1 MDTDISAL
9 FGSRVFSD
17 AVMRQRLPQR
27 VYESLKLTNRDG
39 SALDPAVADI
49 VAGAMKDWAI
59 EQGATHYSH
68 WFQPMTN
75 ITAGKHDS
83 FITPTSD
90 GAVLLEF
97 SGKSLVMGEPDASS
111 FPSGGLR
118 NTFEARG
125 YTAWD
130 PTSPAFIRDRTLY
143 IPTAFC
149 SFTGEALDQKTPLLR
164 SMQVLSQQAMR
175 VLHLFGNTTAHRVI
189 PTVGAEQ
196 EYFLVD
202 RALYEQRLD
211 LKICGRTLFGAKP
224 PKGQE
229 LDDHYCGRIRLRVS
243 DFMHALD
250 EELWAFGVTAKTKH
264 NEAAPAQHELAPV
277 YASAN
282 IACDHNHLTME
293 MMRITAKKQGL
304 ACLLHEKPFAGING
318 SGKHNNWS
326 IITDDSTNLL
336 DPGKTP
342 WENVQFLT
350 FLCAV
355 LTAVHEYSDLLRLSA
370 ASPGNDCRLGGYEA
384 PPAIISVFLGEP
396 LTQILTDIAH
406 GRDVD
411 EPAAVSLQM
420 GVETLPNLRR
430 DDSDRNRTSPFAFTG
445 NKFEF
450 RMVGSSQSIA
460 MANVMLNT
468 AVADV
473 LCGYAD
479 RLAQSDDFDT
489 ELKSIIAETVQEHSA
504 IIFNGNNYTADWVRE
519 AARRGLPNLASTVE
533 AIETF
538 AAEKNVNLFERCGV
552 FSEVECRSRRDIML
566 ENYSKVIAIEAATM
580 LEMAKRQIF
589 PACVRYTGRTAADY
603 NAMQAAGMEAAPV
616 KRHLRE
622 LDGLLELIRRD
633 MDTLEHAQAQA
644 HELCECLPHAAFMCE
659 EVLPAMERL
668 RAHCDEAETI
678 LGSTDWPMPTY
689 TDLLHR
695 V

>member
-1 MDTDISAL
+1 MDITAL
-9 FGSRVFSD
+9 FGCKVFND
-17 AVMRQRLPQR
+17 AVMRQRLPKR
-27 VYESLKLTNRDG
+27 VYDSLKHTNREG
-39 SALDPAVADI
+39 AELDPAIAEV
-49 VAGAMKDWAI
+49 VAGAMKDWAT
-59 EQGATHYSH
+59 QNGATHYTH

-83 FITPTSD
+83 FITPTPD
-90 GAVLLEF
+90 GSVLLEF
-97 SGKSLVMGEPDASS
+97 SGKSLVVGEPDASS
-111 FPSGGLR
+111 FPNGGLR

-130 PTSPAFIRDRTLY
+130 PTSPAFILDNTLY

-149 SFTGEALDQKTPLLR
+149 AYTGEALDMKTPLLR
-164 SMQVLSQQAMR
+164 SMQALSGEALR
-175 VLHLFGNTTAHRVI
+175 LLRLFGNTAAHRVI

-224 PKGQE
+224 SKGQE
-229 LDDHYCGRIRLRVS
+229 LDDHYCGRIRLRVA
-243 DFMHALD
+243 DFMEQLDTALWS
-250 EELWAFGVTAKTKH
+250 LGVSSKTKH

-277 YASAN
+277 FESAN

-293 MMRITAKKQGL
+293 MMRKIAKQKNL

-326 IITDDSTNLL
+326 LCTDDGQNLL

-355 LTAVHEYSDLLRLSA
+355 ISAVHDYSDLLRLSA
-370 ASPGNDCRLGGYEA
+370 TSAGNDHRLGGYEA
-384 PPAIISVFLGEP
+384 PPAIISIFLGTQ
-396 LTQILTDIAH
+396 LTRILTDIAT
-406 GRDVD
+406 GKDVD
-411 EPAAVSLQM
+411 VPAAVSLQM

-473 LCGYAD
+473 LREYSD
-479 RLAQSDDFDT
+479 RLSQSDDFDG
-489 ELKSIIAETVQEHSA
+489 ELKAIISDTVRDHSA
-504 IIFNGNNYTADWVRE
+504 IIFNGNNYTGEWAEE
-519 AARRGLPNLASTVE
+519 AARRGLPNLASAVD
-533 AIETF
+533 AIE
-538 AAEKNVNLFERCGV
+538 AMVDSKNINLFERTGV
-552 FSEVECRSRRDIML
+552 FSELECRSRYDIML
-566 ENYSKVIAIEAATM
+566 ENYGKVLSIEAATM
-580 LEMAKRQIF
+580 LEMAKREIF
-589 PACVRYTGRTAADY
+589 PACVRYTGEVAASY
-603 NAMQAAGMEAAPV
+603 NAMRTAGLASASVKAHLARLDELTGLIDRSIAALEAAAGA
-616 KRHLRE
+616 
-622 LDGLLELIRRD
+622 
-633 MDTLEHAQAQA
+633 AQA
-644 HELCECLPHAAFMCE
+644 LCDEHKAYAAAMRDR
-659 EVLPAMERL
+659 VLLAMAAL
-668 RAHCDEAETI
+668 RANCDQMEP
-678 LGSTDWPMPTY
+678 LMGSKAWPMPTY

>member
-1 MDTDISAL
+1 MDMIAN
-9 FGSRVFSD
+9 FGSKVFD
-17 AVMRQRLPQR
+17 DKVMRQRLPKR
-27 VYESLKLTNRDG
+27 VYDSLKHTNREG
-39 SALDPAVADI
+39 TPLDPAIAEV
-49 VAGAMKDWAI
+49 VAGSMKDWAV
-59 EQGATHYSH
+59 ENGATHYTH

-83 FITPTSD
+83 FLTPAGD
-90 GAVLLEF
+90 GSVILEF
-97 SGKSLVMGEPDASS
+97 SGKSLVVGEPDASS
-111 FPSGGLR
+111 FPNGGLR

-130 PTSPAFIRDRTLY
+130 PTSPAFIRDHTLY

-149 SFTGEALDQKTPLLR
+149 AYTGEALDMKTPLLR
-164 SMQVLSQQAMR
+164 SMQALSTEALR
-175 VLHLFGNTTAHRVI
+175 VLRLFGNNTSHRVI

-202 RALYEQRLD
+202 RKLYEQRLD

-229 LDDHYCGRIRLRVS
+229 LDDHYCGRIRLRVAE
-243 DFMHALD
+243 FMETLD
-250 EELWAFGVTAKTKH
+250 QELWSLGVTAKTKH

-277 YASAN
+277 FESAN

-293 MMRITAKKQGL
+293 MMRLTAKKLGL
-304 ACLLHEKPFAGING
+304 ACLLHEKPFAGVNG

-326 IITDDSTNLL
+326 LSTDDGLNLL

-355 LTAVHEYSDLLRLSA
+355 ITAVHDYSDLLRLSA
-370 ASPGNDCRLGGYEA
+370 TSAGNDRRLGGYEA
-384 PPAIISVFLGEP
+384 PPAIISVFLGEQ
-396 LTQILTDIAH
+396 LTHTLTDIACGKH
-406 GRDVD
+406 VDV
-411 EPAAVSLQM
+411 PATVSLQM
-420 GVETLPNLRR
+420 GVETLPNLKR

-460 MANVMLNT
+460 LANVMLNT

-473 LCGYAD
+473 LHDYAD

-489 ELKSIIAETVQEHSA
+489 ELKAIISETVRDHSA
-504 IIFNGNNYTADWVRE
+504 VIFNGNNYTAEWVEE
-519 AARRGLPNLASTVE
+519 AKRRGLPNLANTVD
-533 AIETF
+533 AIE
-538 AAEKNVNLFERCGV
+538 AMIDCKNINLFERTGV
-552 FSEVECRSRRDIML
+552 FSELECRSRYDIML
-566 ENYSKVIAIEAATM
+566 ENYCKVVCIEASTM

-589 PACVRYTGRTAADY
+589 PACIKYTGDTAASY
-603 NAMQAAGMEAAPV
+603 NAMTAAGLSAAAV
-616 KRHLRE
+616 QNYLAE
-622 LDGLLELIRRD
+622 LNELLAQIQANIIA
-633 MDTLEHAQAQA
+633 LEQAYSTAQGITA
-644 HELCECLPHAAFMCE
+644 HKPHAAAMRDH
-659 EVLPAMERL
+659 VLPAMDAL
-668 RAHCDEAETI
+668 RTSCDKMETI
-678 LGSTDWPMPTY
+678 MGCQYWPMPTY

>member
-1 MDTDISAL
+1 MNITTL
-9 FGSRVFSD
+9 FGCKVFNDS
-17 AVMRQRLPQR
+17 VMRQRLPKR
-27 VYESLKLTNRDG
+27 VYDSLKSTNREG
-39 SALDPAVADI
+39 APLDPQLAEA
-49 VAGAMKDWAI
+49 VAGAMKDWAT
-59 EQGATHYSH
+59 QNGATHYTH

-83 FITPTSD
+83 FITPTPD
-90 GAVLLEF
+90 GSVILEF

-111 FPSGGLR
+111 FPNGGLR

-130 PTSPAFIRDRTLY
+130 PTSPAFILDNTLY

-149 SFTGEALDQKTPLLR
+149 AYTGEALDMKTPLLR
-164 SMQVLSQQAMR
+164 SMQALSSEALR
-175 VLHLFGNTTAHRVI
+175 LLRLFGNGSSHRVM

-196 EYFLVD
+196 EYFLID
-202 RALYEQRLD
+202 RKLYEQRLD

-224 PKGQE
+224 SKGQE
-229 LDDHYCGRIRLRVS
+229 LDDHYCGRIRLRVA
-243 DFMHALD
+243 DFM
-250 EELWAFGVTAKTKH
+250 EELDNQLWSLGVSSKTKH

-277 YASAN
+277 FESAN

-293 MMRITAKKQGL
+293 MMRVVAKKKGL

-326 IITDDSTNLL
+326 LSTDDGLNLL

-355 LTAVHEYSDLLRLSA
+355 VSAVHEYSDLLRLSA
-370 ASPGNDCRLGGYEA
+370 TSSGNDLRLGGFEA
-384 PPAIISVFLGEP
+384 PPAIISIFLGEQ
-396 LTQILTDIAH
+396 LTHILLDIAN
-406 GRDVD
+406 GKDVD
-411 EPAAVSLQM
+411 VPASVSLQM
-420 GVETLPNLRR
+420 GVETLPNLKR

-473 LCGYAD
+473 LRIFSD
-479 RLAQSDDFDT
+479 RLAQSDDFDS
-489 ELKSIIAETVQEHSA
+489 ELKSIISDTVREHSA
-504 IIFNGNNYTADWVRE
+504 IIFNGNNYTAQWVEE
-519 AARRGLPNLASTVE
+519 AKKRGLPNLANTVD
-533 AIETF
+533 AIESML
-538 AAEKNVNLFERCGV
+538 EPKNINLFERTGV
-552 FSEVECRSRRDIML
+552 FSELECRSRYDIML
-566 ENYSKVIAIEAATM
+566 ENYGKVVAIEAATM

-589 PACVRYTGRTAADY
+589 PAAVKYVGKTAKRL
-603 NAMQAAGMEAAPV
+603 NAISEAGLQNSVIRE
-616 KRHLRE
+616 HLDKANTLTARIGEDIKE
-622 LDGLLELIRRD
+622 LDTVYTEAQGKSESHKEYAAAMRD
-633 MDTLEHAQAQA
+633 K
-644 HELCECLPHAAFMCE
+644 
-659 EVLPAMERL
+659 VLPAMAKL
-668 RAHCDEAETI
+668 RVSCDSLECIADSEI
-678 LGSTDWPMPTY
+678 WPMPTY

>member
-1 MDTDISAL
+1 MGTDISAL
-9 FGSRVFSD
+9 FGSRVFND
-17 AVMRQRLPQR
+17 AVMRQRLPKR
-27 VYESLKLTNRDG
+27 VYDSLKLTNRDG
-39 SALDPAVADI
+39 SALDPAIADI

-59 EQGATHYSH
+59 EHGATHYTH

-75 ITAGKHDS
+75 VTAGKHDS
-83 FITPTSD
+83 FLSPTSD
-90 GAVLLEF
+90 GSVIMEF

-130 PTSPAFIRDRTLY
+130 PTSPAFLRDNTLY

-149 SFTGEALDQKTPLLR
+149 SYTGEALDQKTPLLR
-164 SMQVLSQQAMR
+164 SMQALSREALR
-175 VLHLFGNTTAHRVI
+175 VLRLFGNATAHRVI
-189 PTVGAEQ
+189 SAVGAEQ

-202 RALYEQRLD
+202 RAIYEQRLD
-211 LKICGRTLFGAKP
+211 LKICGRTLFGARP

-243 DFMHALD
+243 EFMHQLD
-250 EELWAFGVTAKTKH
+250 DELWALGVTSKTKH
-264 NEAAPAQHELAPV
+264 NETAPAQHELAPV

-282 IACDHNHLTME
+282 IACDDNHLTME
-293 MMRITAKKQGL
+293 MMRVTAKKLGL
-304 ACLLHEKPFAGING
+304 ACLLHEKPFAGVNG

-326 IITDDSTNLL
+326 LMTDDGLNLL

-355 LTAVHEYSDLLRLSA
+355 LAAVHEYSDLLRLSA
-370 ASPGNDCRLGGYEA
+370 ASPGNDCRLGGFEA

-396 LTQILTDIAH
+396 LTKILRDIAN
-406 GRDVD
+406 GRDID

-450 RMVGSSQSIA
+450 RMVGASQSIA

-473 LCGYAD
+473 LRGYAD
-479 RLAQSDDFDT
+479 RLAQSDDFDA
-489 ELKSIIAETVQEHSA
+489 ELKAIIAETVRDHLCVV
-504 IIFNGNNYTADWVRE
+504 FNGNSYTGEWVQE
-519 AARRGLPNLASTVE
+519 ARRRGLPNLTTTVD
-533 AIETF
+533 AIESLLQ
-538 AAEKNVNLFERCGV
+538 EKNINLFERCGV
-552 FSEVECRSRRDIML
+552 FSETECRSRCDIML
-566 ENYSKVIAIEAATM
+566 EHYSKVISIEASTM

-603 NAMQAAGMEAAPV
+603 NAMRKAGLEGAAV
-616 KRHLRE
+616 QRHLAE
-622 LDGLLELIRRD
+622 LDTLTAEIRQAMDRLEACHTAAQELPCHERAVFMRD
-633 MDTLEHAQAQA
+633 EI
-644 HELCECLPHAAFMCE
+644 
-659 EVLPAMERL
+659 LPAMEHLRL
-668 RAHCDEAETI
+668 HCDRAET
-678 LGSTDWPMPTY
+678 LMDRDAWPMPTY